1 MAKNGKNGVPV
12 ATTARKREASQG
24 FIALMAGISLVAFVA
39 VNHVAGYVIP
49 VASSR
54 GPAAALTS
62 IPVALLDFARSP
74 WALSLDPA
82 AVAVGLAGPAGVVL
96 VYLLGGKK
104 ADKPTMAGMEHGTA
118 RWGEEDEKD
127 RHADTDNPLNNIP
140 LAQGVELCLDPD
152 AIGTRRKGFVEIN
165 RNVMCFGPPGTGKT
179 FYLFVP
185 ALLRFWRPTDPS
197 SITSDTKGTTVKR
210 MLPYLMR
217 HDRVVKVLNT
227 KDPSN
232 SHGYNP
238 LKYTRNDLEVL
249 IAVDTIMGNTT
260 GRKPDEG
267 VDGDFWEKSEK
278 SVFVSIIGGLREL
291 KEIAP
296 GLDVEVN
303 IPTMADIL
311 LTAEASSDD
320 EDPNTPTTIDRFFA
334 LIEHLKPDSYACRT
348 YKGLKLAGKGR
359 TMNSILVSCAVRLM
373 PFNLPVIRELMWRD
387 EMEIDRI
394 PFEGTNLFVV
404 ADDAGG
410 QLDFVLAM
418 FYQQTFRTLYNIADN
433 LPGERFPVPVV
444 SFIDEMLNMGNIP
457 YKERILMTARS
468 RNMPI
473 VMGLQSM
480 DLAKEKWGENIL
492 GAILDACDT
501 IVYMGGGRSKE
512 SRAYISESLGTQTV
526 YEHTVS
532 ETVSARIM
540 GSNDSAQSSY
550 QSLGRPLLDEA
561 EVDKIPRE
569 QCIVHF
575 SGAAPL
581 MVGKYRTQDTDEYKD
596 SPFAP
601 DRRGEAVT
609 GPFPLQ
615 EMREHNA
622 RVRASL
628 AA

>member
-82 AVAVGLAGPAGVVL
+82 AVAVGLAGPAAVVL

-320 EDPNTPTTIDRFFA
+320 EDPNTPTTIDRYFA
-334 LIEHLKPDSYACRT
+334 LIEHLKPDS
-348 YKGLKLAGKGR
+348 
-359 TMNSILVSCAVRLM
+359 
-373 PFNLPVIRELMWRD
+373 
-387 EMEIDRI
+387 
-394 PFEGTNLFVV
+394 
-404 ADDAGG
+404 
-410 QLDFVLAM
+410 
-418 FYQQTFRTLYNIADN
+418 
-433 LPGERFPVPVV
+433 
-444 SFIDEMLNMGNIP
+444 
-457 YKERILMTARS
+457 
-468 RNMPI
+468 
-473 VMGLQSM
+473 
-480 DLAKEKWGENIL
+480 
-492 GAILDACDT
+492 
-501 IVYMGGGRSKE
+501 
-512 SRAYISESLGTQTV
+512 
-526 YEHTVS
+526 
-532 ETVSARIM
+532 
-540 GSNDSAQSSY
+540 
-550 QSLGRPLLDEA
+550 
-561 EVDKIPRE
+561 
-569 QCIVHF
+569 
-575 SGAAPL
+575 
-581 MVGKYRTQDTDEYKD
+581 
-596 SPFAP
+596 
-601 DRRGEAVT
+601 
-609 GPFPLQ
+609 
-615 EMREHNA
+615 
-622 RVRASL
+622 
-628 AA
+628 

>member
-82 AVAVGLAGPAGVVL
+82 AVAVGLAGPAAVVL

-444 SFIDEMLNMGNIP
+444 SFIDEMLNMGNTP

>member
-1 MAKNGKNGVPV
+1 
-12 ATTARKREASQG
+12 
-24 FIALMAGISLVAFVA
+24 
-39 VNHVAGYVIP
+39 
-49 VASSR
+49 
-54 GPAAALTS
+54 
-62 IPVALLDFARSP
+62 
-74 WALSLDPA
+74 
-82 AVAVGLAGPAGVVL
+82 
-96 VYLLGGKK
+96 
-104 ADKPTMAGMEHGTA
+104 
-118 RWGEEDEKD
+118 
-127 RHADTDNPLNNIP
+127 
-140 LAQGVELCLDPD
+140 
-152 AIGTRRKGFVEIN
+152 
-165 RNVMCFGPPGTGKT
+165 
-179 FYLFVP
+179 
-185 ALLRFWRPTDPS
+185 
-197 SITSDTKGTTVKR
+197 
-210 MLPYLMR
+210 
-217 HDRVVKVLNT
+217 
-227 KDPSN
+227 
-232 SHGYNP
+232 
-238 LKYTRNDLEVL
+238 
-249 IAVDTIMGNTT
+249 
-260 GRKPDEG
+260 
-267 VDGDFWEKSEK
+267 
-278 SVFVSIIGGLREL
+278 
-291 KEIAP
+291 
-296 GLDVEVN
+296 
-303 IPTMADIL
+303 
-311 LTAEASSDD
+311 
-320 EDPNTPTTIDRFFA
+320 
-334 LIEHLKPDSYACRT
+334 
-348 YKGLKLAGKGR
+348 
-359 TMNSILVSCAVRLM
+359 MNSILVSCAVRLM

-575 SGAAPL
+575 SGAAPSWWASTAR
-581 MVGKYRTQDTDEYKD
+581 RTRTSTRTRPSRPTEGARPSQGP
-596 SPFAP
+596 SLC
-601 DRRGEAVT
+601 RR
-609 GPFPLQ
+609 
-615 EMREHNA
+615 
-622 RVRASL
+622 
-628 AA
+628 

>member
-1 MAKNGKNGVPV
+1 
-12 ATTARKREASQG
+12 
-24 FIALMAGISLVAFVA
+24 
-39 VNHVAGYVIP
+39 
-49 VASSR
+49 
-54 GPAAALTS
+54 
-62 IPVALLDFARSP
+62 
-74 WALSLDPA
+74 
-82 AVAVGLAGPAGVVL
+82 
-96 VYLLGGKK
+96 
-104 ADKPTMAGMEHGTA
+104 
-118 RWGEEDEKD
+118 
-127 RHADTDNPLNNIP
+127 
-140 LAQGVELCLDPD
+140 
-152 AIGTRRKGFVEIN
+152 
-165 RNVMCFGPPGTGKT
+165 
-179 FYLFVP
+179 
-185 ALLRFWRPTDPS
+185 
-197 SITSDTKGTTVKR
+197 
-210 MLPYLMR
+210 
-217 HDRVVKVLNT
+217 
-227 KDPSN
+227 
-232 SHGYNP
+232 
-238 LKYTRNDLEVL
+238 
-249 IAVDTIMGNTT
+249 
-260 GRKPDEG
+260 
-267 VDGDFWEKSEK
+267 
-278 SVFVSIIGGLREL
+278 
-291 KEIAP
+291 
-296 GLDVEVN
+296 
-303 IPTMADIL
+303 MADIL

-532 ETVSARIM
+532 ETVSARSWAATIPLSRRTSRSAARCSTRPRSTRYR
-540 GSNDSAQSSY
+540 GSSASSTSRAPRPSWWASTARRTRTSTRTRPSRPTEGARPS
-550 QSLGRPLLDEA
+550 QGPSLCRREGAQREGAGIPCRLTTWKGPGPSPTVRGPRSDHGRNEA
-561 EVDKIPRE
+561 ALTK
-569 QCIVHF
+569 
-575 SGAAPL
+575 
-581 MVGKYRTQDTDEYKD
+581 
-596 SPFAP
+596 
-601 DRRGEAVT
+601 
-609 GPFPLQ
+609 
-615 EMREHNA
+615 EMIFERNGT
-622 RVRASL
+622 
-628 AA
+628 

>member
-1 MAKNGKNGVPV
+1 MAKDRTDGVPAP
-12 ATTARKREASQG
+12 ATGRKRELSQG
-24 FIALMAGISLVAFVA
+24 LIALLALISLVAFVFA
-39 VNHVAGYVIP
+39 NHVAGYVIP

-62 IPVALLDFARSP
+62 VPGAMLDFARRP
-74 WALSLDPA
+74 WEMSLDPA
-82 AVAVGLAGPAGVVL
+82 AMAAGLAGPAAVVL
-96 VYLLGGKK
+96 AYLCGGKK
-104 ADKPTMAGMEHGTA
+104 VDKPTMAGMEHGTA
-118 RWGEEDEKD
+118 RWGEEDEQN
-127 RHADTDNPLNNIP
+127 RHADTANRLNNIP
-140 LAQGVELCLDPD
+140 LAEGVELCLDTD
-152 AIGTRRKGFVEIN
+152 AMESVPEGYVEIN
-165 RNVMCFGPPGTGKT
+165 RNVMCIGAPGTGKT
-179 FYLFVP
+179 FNLFVA

-210 MLPYLMR
+210 MLPYLMK
-217 HDRVVKVLNT
+217 HDRIVKVLNT

-232 SHGYNP
+232 SFGYNP

-320 EDPNTPTTIDRFFA
+320 DDPDAPTTIDRFFA

-394 PFEGTNLFVV
+394 PFEPTNVFVV
-404 ADDAGG
+404 ADDSGG

-418 FYQQTFRTLYNIADN
+418 FYQQAFRTLYSIADN
-433 LPGERFPVPVV
+433 LPGERFPTPVISLV
-444 SFIDEMLNMGNIP
+444 DEMLNMGNIP

-473 VMGLQSM
+473 VMGIQSM
-480 DLAKEKWGENIL
+480 ELAKEKWGENIL
-492 GAILDACDT
+492 GAILDGCDT
-501 IVYMGGGRSKE
+501 LVYMGGGRSKE
-512 SRAYISESLGTQTV
+512 SREYISTSLGSQTL
-526 YEHTVS
+526 YEHVVS
-532 ETVSARIM
+532 ETMSARIM
-540 GSNDSAQSSY
+540 GNNDSAQSTY
-550 QSLGRPLLDEA
+550 QSLGRPLLDDA
-561 EVDKIPRE
+561 EVDKIPRKK
-569 QCIVHF
+569 CIVHF
-575 SGAAPL
+575 SGDQPL
-581 MVGKYRTQDTDEYKD
+581 MVDKYRTQDTDEYRD

-601 DRRGEAVT
+601 DRRDEAVT

-615 EMREHNA
+615 ELREHNERA
-622 RVRASL
+622 RAAL
-628 AA
+628 AV